1 MRVGIVLVFVAVLG
15 CGIASAASADPF
27 LDLPGM
33 GAATDATTGK
43 TPDTAVTKESDNAD
57 APADVD
63 RMSTPDSDK
72 AVKSTVDP
80 SLTKTITNLPGGSG
94 LPIFSDLARA
104 ATRTNSALPDV
115 LLVLAA
121 IGTATAIGM
130 LWAVRRRFDG
140 SR

>member
-33 GAATDATTGK
+33 GAATDATKGNA
-43 TPDTAVTKESDNAD
+43 PDTAVTKESGNAD

-63 RMSTPDSDK
+63 RMSAPDSDK
-72 AVKSTVDP
+72 VVKTAVDP
-80 SLTKTITNLPGGSG
+80 SLTKPITSLPGGGG
-94 LPIFSDLARA
+94 LPIIGDAANAAARA
-104 ATRTNSALPDV
+104 NSAIPDF

-121 IGTATAIGM
+121 IGTATSIGM
-130 LWAVRRRFDG
+130 LWAVRRRFG
-140 SR
+140 PNR